1 MFGHPV
7 TRNRHPYLVTL
18 ISSLTVRRSVA
29 ALCALL
35 FAAHVPAQSVVTVK
49 IGFASPLTGPQA
61 HYGQDNLN
69 GARMAIDELNSGKPR
84 IGGKPV
90 RFELVV
96 EDDQAD
102 PRTGTVVAQ
111 R

>member
-1 MFGHPV
+1 MASRCV
-7 TRNRHPYLVTL
+7 
-18 ISSLTVRRSVA
+18 SLLLYAIALAASPSYGQTSQIVR
-29 ALCALL
+29 
-35 FAAHVPAQSVVTVK
+35 

-61 HYGQDNLN
+61 HYGKDNEN
-69 GARMAIDELNSGKPR
+69 GARMAIDELNAKKIV

-102 PRTGTVVAQ
+102 PKT
-111 R
+111 